1 MKLWYLLT
9 LLLCA
14 NSLYAEE
21 MYRWVDADG
30 NMQYTQTPPPAGI
43 NAEVKEIKG
52 PSSAAA
58 EGRSQAKSEEKTD
71 ETAAT
76 EDKDDAE
83 KMMAEKNA
91 NCQKS
96 MQDLQV
102 LESKSEVVTL
112 DSDNPSKAV
121 SMDEKTR
128 KQRIATEKAYIK
140 TYCDGVKAAAPKSEV
155 PKPADPTAPKK

>member
-1 MKLWYLLT
+1 MKLWYLLA

-21 MYRWVDADG
+21 LYRWVDEEG

-43 NAEVKEIKG
+43 KAEVKEIKEI
-52 PSSAAA
+52 PSAAA
-58 EGRSQAKSEEKTD
+58 EGLPQPKPEQKADEGAAPESQ
-71 ETAAT
+71 
-76 EDKDDAE
+76 DDAE

-91 NCQKS
+91 NCQKA

-102 LESKSEVVTL
+102 LESKSEIVTL
-112 DSDNPSKAV
+112 DSADPGKAV
-121 SMDEKTR
+121 PMDETAR

-140 TYCDGVKAAAPKSEV
+140 TYCDGVKAAAPKEE
-155 PKPADPTAPKK
+155 PKPATPKK

>member
-1 MKLWYLLT
+1 MKSWYLLA

-21 MYRWVDADG
+21 LYRWVDEEG

-43 NAEVKEIKG
+43 KAEVREIKG
-52 PSSAAA
+52 IPSAAA
-58 EGRSQAKSEEKTD
+58 EGSQPKPEQKTD
-71 ETAAT
+71 ESEAT
-76 EDKDDAE
+76 ESQDDAE

-91 NCQKS
+91 NCQKA

-112 DSDNPSKAV
+112 DSANPGKAV
-121 SMDEKTR
+121 PMDETAR

-140 TYCDGVKAAAPKSEV
+140 TYCDGVKAAAPKEE
-155 PKPADPTAPKK
+155 PKPAAPKK